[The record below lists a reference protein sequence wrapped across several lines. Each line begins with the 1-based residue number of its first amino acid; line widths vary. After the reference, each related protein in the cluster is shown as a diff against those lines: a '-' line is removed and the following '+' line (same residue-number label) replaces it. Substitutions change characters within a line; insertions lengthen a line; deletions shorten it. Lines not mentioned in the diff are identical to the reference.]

1 MIVRFKN
8 GLRGHNSLQQL
19 AVVAAATVLLGGCSA
34 AISTT
39 NAAADAARTVTKGV
53 LASSRASTDA
63 SVTEPNTPRYRQTVA
78 FVDSQRDPLRREA
91 ALGQGEHIDALADL
105 LDTRRAELG
114 RWMQA
119 NHGELFV
126 AEHDAESIVARLQ
139 ARRG

>member
-1 MIVRFKN
+1 M
-8 GLRGHNSLQQL
+8 LRSYGRTTVGAVALAGSL
-19 AVVAAATVLLGGCSA
+19 ALLGGCSA

-39 NAAADAARTVTKGV
+39 NVAADAARTISKGV

-91 ALGQGEHIDALADL
+91 ALGGGEHIDALAAL
-105 LDTRRAELG
+105 LDTRAATLG
-114 RWMQA
+114 PWMQA
-119 NHGELFV
+119 NHSALFTTG
-126 AEHDAESIVARLQ
+126 HDAEAIVARLR